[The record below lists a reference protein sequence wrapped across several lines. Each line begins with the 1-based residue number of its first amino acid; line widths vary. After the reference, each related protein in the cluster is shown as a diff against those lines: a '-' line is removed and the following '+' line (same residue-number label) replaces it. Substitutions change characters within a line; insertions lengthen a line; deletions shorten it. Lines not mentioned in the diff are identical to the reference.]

1 MNDTRSSVTTQTE
14 TAPLIKTFD
23 GSGRNIILAM
33 TGTSGAIYGLR
44 MLRALL
50 INEFHVDL
58 IMSDFAQFTLYK
70 ECNIDIKTSNV
81 MGLFSDVPTH
91 KVSVTIHSNLDL
103 KSSIFTNEFKSSGMI
118 VSPCAMGTLAGIANG
133 SARNLIEKSADFAF
147 SYKAPLIL
155 VPRETPINKIHLQNM
170 ERVID
175 NGGMIVPAMP
185 SFEYAPKDFND
196 LADFIAGRVL
206 DLLCAHDRPLA

>member
-1 MNDTRSSVTTQTE
+1 MNDSQTTAATQTE
-14 TAPLIKTFD
+14 TLPLIRAFD

-50 INEFHVDL
+50 LNEFHVDL

-70 ECNIDIKTSNV
+70 ECNVEIKAGTV
-81 MGLFSDVPTH
+81 TGLFSDVPSH
-91 KVSVTIHSNLDL
+91 KVSVSIHSNLDL
-103 KSSIFTNEFKSSGMI
+103 KSNIFTNEYKCSGMI
-118 VSPCAMGTLAGIANG
+118 ISPCAMGTLAGIANG
-133 SARNLIEKSADFAF
+133 SARSLIEKSADYSF
-147 SYKAPLIL
+147 SYKSPLIL
-155 VPRETPINKIHLQNM
+155 VPRETPINKIHLHNM
-170 ERVID
+170 EKIMD
-175 NGGMIVPAMP
+175 NGGLIVPAMP

-206 DLLCAHDRPLA
+206 ELLCINDKPLA

>member
-1 MNDTRSSVTTQTE
+1 MNDQQSSVTTQTE

-50 INEFHVDL
+50 MNEFHVDL

-70 ECNIDIKTSNV
+70 ECNVDIKTSNV
-81 MGLFSDVPTH
+81 MGLFSDVPSH
-91 KVSVTIHSNLDL
+91 KISVTIHSNLDL
-103 KSSIFTNEFKSSGMI
+103 KSSIFTNEFKSSGMV

-133 SARNLIEKSADFAF
+133 SARNLIEKCADFAF
-147 SYKAPLIL
+147 SYKAPLVI
-155 VPRETPINKIHLQNM
+155 VPRETPINKIHLKNM
-170 ERVID
+170 ETVID
-175 NGGMIVPAMP
+175 NGGMVVPAMP
-185 SFEYAPKDFND
+185 SFEYNPKDFND

-206 DLLCAHDRPLA
+206 DLLCSNDRPLV